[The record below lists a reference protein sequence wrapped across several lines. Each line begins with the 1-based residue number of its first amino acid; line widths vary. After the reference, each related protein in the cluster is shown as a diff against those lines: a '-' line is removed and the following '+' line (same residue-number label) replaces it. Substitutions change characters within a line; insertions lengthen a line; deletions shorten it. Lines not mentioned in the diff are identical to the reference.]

1 MLICTY
7 SEISLECIV
16 DNLSFER
23 NEQCMTYDVI
33 VIGGGAS
40 GLYLA
45 AHLKT
50 RNALIIEKK
59 QRVGIKLLA
68 SGSGQC
74 NLTHAGYMNHF
85 YECYGD
91 KRRYVK
97 PALSAHSNIDV
108 IRFFE
113 SNGVNCFTRDDGKVF
128 PQSLKAMDVLSALLK
143 ACRHTQILTE
153 KPVTA
158 VAVEEGLYRVETAQG
173 SYRSKNLV
181 IATGGKSYPTM
192 GSEGDGY
199 RLAEQLGFH
208 VVSPKPGLTGV
219 VTREKSLTAL
229 SGIALKGCV
238 ITHLRS
244 GARFKAYNGDL
255 LFTHFGLSG
264 PVILNNSRWFER
276 GDTLAISF
284 VTVSEEVLEADFLA
298 LVASDGEKPLAFF
311 LNRLVL
317 PDALLSLV
325 LSKASVARE
334 VKLANITRAQRR
346 GLMENLCRYPVEI
359 ENLIGYQQAM
369 VTVGGV
375 SLDEINLKTMESL
388 KHEGLYFTGE
398 VLDVDGDT
406 GGYNLQWAFSSAWC
420 AAEAINKKLEGVK
433 T

>member
-1 MLICTY
+1 
-7 SEISLECIV
+7 
-16 DNLSFER
+16 
-23 NEQCMTYDVI
+23 MTYDVI

-50 RNALIIEKK
+50 RNVLIIEKK
-59 QRVGIKLLA
+59 KRVGIKLLA

-97 PALSAHSNIDV
+97 PALSAHTNGDV
-108 IRFFE
+108 IRFFD
-113 SNGVNCFTRDDGKVF
+113 SNGVKCFTRGDGKVF
-128 PQSLKAMDVLSALLK
+128 PQSLKAMDVLNALLK
-143 ACRHTQILTE
+143 ACHRTKILTE
-153 KPVTA
+153 RPVTS
-158 VAVEEGLYRVETAQG
+158 VRVDEGLYCVETAQG
-173 SYRSKNLV
+173 SFRSKNLV

-192 GSEGDGY
+192 GAEGDGF
-199 RLAEQLGFH
+199 RLAEQFGHH

-219 VTREKSLTAL
+219 VTREKALTAL
-229 SGIALKGCV
+229 SGMAIKSCS
-238 ITHLRS
+238 ITQMRS
-244 GARFKAYNGDL
+244 GAKVKAYSGDL

-264 PVILNNSRWFER
+264 PVMLNNSRWFER
-276 GDTLAISF
+276 GDVLTLSL
-284 VTVSEEVLEADFLA
+284 VSLTEEALESEFLGLA
-298 LVASDGEKPLAFF
+298 ASDGEKPLAFF
-311 LNRLVL
+311 LNRLAV
-317 PDALLSLV
+317 PEALLTLV
-325 LSKASVARE
+325 LSKVAVTRD

-346 GLMENLCRYPVEI
+346 ALMEVLCRYPVEI

-375 SLDEINLKTMESL
+375 SLDEINLKTMESY
-388 KHEGLYFTGE
+388 KHQGLFFTGE